1 MPGSIKTVVG
11 VWLVLL
17 SAPVAGI
24 AGIDDPVESG
34 REALGE
40 SGNFPWYDAKADD
53 VRPVTVRR
61 DVKEAKG
68 SSDSERGREGE
79 ERERERGRS
88 FRVRSPSG
96 LFAGGEIVAWIVVG
110 LIIAAL
116 VGAILYAILQG
127 DGLERKGKTAKES
140 AGVDLEALPVPVAA
154 VDSDLLAE
162 ARRLYERGEFARAMI
177 YLYSHVL
184 LRLDRG
190 HLIRLAKG
198 KTNRQYLRE
207 VRARPTVANF
217 FESAMHTF
225 EAAFFGRRELP
236 RDEFETT
243 WRGID
248 DFHRSI
254 DEARA

>member
-11 VWLVLL
+11 VWLIVLC
-17 SAPVAGI
+17 APVAGL

-53 VRPVTVRR
+53 VRPVTVRGA
-61 DVKEAKG
+61 KEVKG
-68 SSDSERGREGE
+68 SSGSERGRGREGE
-79 ERERERGRS
+79 ERERGRS

-96 LFAGGEIVAWIVVG
+96 FLAGGAIVAWIVVG

-116 VGAILYAILQG
+116 VGTILYAILQG

-154 VDSDLLAE
+154 ADSDLLAE

-177 YLYSHVL
+177 YLYSHML

-207 VRARPTVANF
+207 VRSRPTVASF
-217 FESAMHTF
+217 FESAMHAF

-236 RDEFETT
+236 RDDFETT

>member
-11 VWLVLL
+11 VWLIVL
-17 SAPVAGI
+17 SAPVAGF

-34 REALGE
+34 RGALGE

-53 VRPVTVRR
+53 VRPVTGRR
-61 DVKEAKG
+61 DVKAMKG
-68 SSDSERGREGE
+68 SSGSERGREGE
-79 ERERERGRS
+79 ERERGRS
-88 FRVRSPSG
+88 LRVRSPSG

-162 ARRLYERGEFARAMI
+162 ARRLYERGEFSGAMI

-207 VRARPTVANF
+207 VRARPTVASF
-217 FESAMHTF
+217 FESAMHAF